1 MNLTPTEVLDT
12 ILGHLG
18 FVAEIEEQ
26 ERDGHTVLQIRTN
39 DPGIL
44 IGHRDETLESL
55 QFLVNRIL
63 LSLNRESPRVIIDV
77 EHHRS
82 MRDDA
87 FLDRI
92 AQLASAVRSNARP
105 VQTEPLN
112 SYDRRLVHNAF
123 RDDPELLTESG
134 QAEGR
139 VKRITIRR
147 RNIAG

>member
-92 AQLASAVRSNARP
+92 AQLALAVRSNARP

>member
-26 ERDGHTVLQIRTN
+26 QRDGHTVLQIRTN

-92 AQLASAVRSNARP
+92 AQLASAVSSNGRP